1 MNKPQAR
8 RRATPSRARPLGGP
22 TPQASW
28 GPRLPVALIALALM
42 SGLASTALLLW
53 APGARAATEAA
64 AAVATLG
71 KSGAGLDSS
80 WVFIGAALATGMSS
94 LGAGWAVAKVGTAAV
109 GALAEKPEL
118 FGRLLIFIGLAEGI
132 AIYGLIVS
140 ILMLNRLG

>member
-1 MNKPQAR
+1 MKTWFA
-8 RRATPSRARPLGGP
+8 
-22 TPQASW
+22 
-28 GPRLPVALIALALM
+28 LPLALL
-42 SGLASTALLLW
+42 GLTLLLGAAGTALLWW
-53 APGARAATEAA
+53 APEALAATDV
-64 AAVATLG
+64 AAV
-71 KSGAGLDSS
+71 GAGGPRLDSS

-94 LGAGWAVAKVGTAAV
+94 LGAGFAVAKVGAAAV